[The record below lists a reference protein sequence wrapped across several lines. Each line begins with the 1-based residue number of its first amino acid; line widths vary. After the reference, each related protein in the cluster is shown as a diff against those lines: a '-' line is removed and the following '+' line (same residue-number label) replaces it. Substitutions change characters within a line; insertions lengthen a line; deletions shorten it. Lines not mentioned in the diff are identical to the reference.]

1 MRKLKNSEDQAKI
14 ELILPQLTLGI
25 TTDQISQSVK
35 LRMHY
40 LFRYKCILSILKQLI
55 LKHTYK
61 SLLPEVY
68 RQKKKKIIVWF
79 QSNLGGLKWSLKVTL
94 CLSIFIIILYF
105 NSEQLY
111 FLYFLFL
118 WFLWRE
124 HMAASTYPL

>member
-68 RQKKKKIIVWF
+68 RQKKKK
-79 QSNLGGLKWSLKVTL
+79 NNSLISVKSWWLEMVTQGDFV
-94 CLSIFIIILYF
+94 S
-105 NSEQLY
+105 
-111 FLYFLFL
+111 
-118 WFLWRE
+118 
-124 HMAASTYPL
+124 

>member
-35 LRMHY
+35 LRMHC

-68 RQKKKKIIVWF
+68 RQKKKKT
-79 QSNLGGLKWSLKVTL
+79 SLISVKSWWLEMFTQGDFV
-94 CLSIFIIILYF
+94 S
-105 NSEQLY
+105 
-111 FLYFLFL
+111 
-118 WFLWRE
+118 
-124 HMAASTYPL
+124 

>member
-35 LRMHY
+35 LRMHC

-68 RQKKKKIIVWF
+68 RQKKK
-79 QSNLGGLKWSLKVTL
+79 NTSLISVKSWWLEMFTQGDFV
-94 CLSIFIIILYF
+94 S
-105 NSEQLY
+105 
-111 FLYFLFL
+111 
-118 WFLWRE
+118 
-124 HMAASTYPL
+124 